1 MAKAF
6 SPPRTGGE
14 GPQTCPWCGS
24 QSISEGLS
32 LNQNAEIGRI
42 GLPYRVRGIFI
53 GTEPLRL
60 DLCENCGTV
69 QRFFVEEPRRN
80 WKT

>member
-1 MAKAF
+1 
-6 SPPRTGGE
+6 
-14 GPQTCPWCGS
+14 
-24 QSISEGLS
+24 LS